1 MRSKS
6 CQLCPPTFLIQL
18 GCSRQPP
25 EPLGAVQPFSSF
37 RGIKK
42 KFIHI
47 HVHHI

>member
-6 CQLCPPTFLIQL
+6 CQLCPPTFLIQV
-18 GCSRQPP
+18 GGSRQPP